1 MKFVKN
7 ALLACISLGALLPHL
22 ATATPVTLT
31 TGNMQ
36 FANPTT
42 VHIANQTPLVK
53 NLWVYSGAIAATA
66 SDTAMPFEAW
76 CIDIFQHA
84 YFNWSS
90 QDYVRE
96 SATVYPGSDK
106 ANSLLRLAT
115 ESLGLVVD
123 SRTSSAFQLA
133 TWEIV
138 NETSSTLGLSSG
150 NFTAWGAS
158 DDSIAL
164 ANSWLSGFPVPILR
178 TNTPSRFFTAGATRT
193 SRSSHPC
200 QNRRP
205 SRFLVLAFLALQHH
219 AASPVREIADN
230 ALSIQSSVI
239 STNSK
244 PPSNGFQ

>member
-1 MKFVKN
+1 MRFVTN
-7 ALLACISLGALLPHL
+7 TLWSCIALGALVPQV
-22 ATATPVTLT
+22 ATALPVTLT

-42 VHIANQTPLVK
+42 VHIANQTPLVT

-66 SDTAMPFEAW
+66 SDMPLPFEAW

-96 SATVYPGSDK
+96 FATVYPGSDK
-106 ANSLLRLAT
+106 AGLLLKLAT

-138 NETSSTLGLSSG
+138 NETSSTFGLSSG

-158 DDSIAL
+158 DDSITL
-164 ANSWLSGFPVPILR
+164 ANNWLSGLPGADAPNRYAISVLHSGRYQDFAVFTPVPE
-178 TNTPSRFFTAGATRT
+178 PATI
-193 SRSSHPC
+193 
-200 QNRRP
+200 
-205 SRFLVLAFLALQHH
+205 ALLGLGLFGV
-219 AASPVREIADN
+219 AASRRKSGVR
-230 ALSIQSSVI
+230 
-239 STNSK
+239 NSR
-244 PPSNGFQ
+244 

>member
-31 TGNMQ
+31 TGHMQ

-42 VHIANQTPLVK
+42 VHIANQTPLVT

-133 TWEIV
+133 AWEIV
-138 NETSSTLGLSSG
+138 NETSSTFGLSSG

-164 ANSWLSGFPVPILR
+164 ANTWLSGLPGADTPNKYAISVLRSGRYQDFAVFTPVPE
-178 TNTPSRFFTAGATRT
+178 PATIALLGLG
-193 SRSSHPC
+193 
-200 QNRRP
+200 
-205 SRFLVLAFLALQHH
+205 LVGI
-219 AASPVREIADN
+219 AASRRKSGKRID
-230 ALSIQSSVI
+230 
-239 STNSK
+239 
-244 PPSNGFQ
+244 G